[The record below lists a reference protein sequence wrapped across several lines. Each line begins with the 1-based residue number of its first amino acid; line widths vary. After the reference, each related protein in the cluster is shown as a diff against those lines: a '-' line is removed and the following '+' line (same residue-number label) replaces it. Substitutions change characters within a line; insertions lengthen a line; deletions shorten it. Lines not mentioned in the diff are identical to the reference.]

1 MVAEI
6 PSWNS
11 KPKFLGKRD
20 EKPLPVAGRRNVL
33 ITSALPYVN
42 NVPHLGNIIGC
53 VLSGDVFARYSRM
66 RGHQTLYICGTDE
79 YGTATE
85 TKALQEGLTPQQVC
99 DKYHVIHRDIYK
111 WFNIDFDNFGRTST
125 KHQEEITQEIF
136 TRLHENGFT
145 STSSVDQLFCEGCD
159 KFLADRF
166 VTGICPFC
174 AYDDARGDQ
183 CDGCGKLI
191 NAVELKQPK
200 CHVCKK
206 EPVVRQS
213 RHIFLSL
220 DKLQPEVA
228 KHIEEVL
235 ARPDNRSSPNALAIA
250 KGWIKGGL
258 EKRCITRDLKWG
270 IPVPLEEFK
279 DKVFYVWFDAPVGY
293 LSITKAL
300 LGDDWTK
307 WWKNPENVEL
317 YNFLGKD
324 NVAFHTVMFP
334 CSQIGSRDNYTVI
347 NNCCATE
354 YLNYEDTKFS
364 KSRGTGVFGD
374 AARDTGIEPDVW
386 RFYLLYMRP
395 ESQDTAFSW
404 DDFSLKV
411 NSELL
416 ANLGN
421 FVNRALSFLA
431 NNYGGVVPEMHLDEA
446 DVEFLRGV
454 ESDAKEWDQLLDN
467 VKLKDAV
474 RSFLALSRRGNQ
486 YMQANEPWAL
496 IKGSEEDKKRAA
508 TVIAVAA
515 NVAYF
520 LSLLIFPY
528 MPQVSQRIR
537 EQCGLVDMPVF
548 STDPIAYLKTG
559 HKIGEPKPLFE
570 KVEKAKIDEL
580 KV

>member
-1 MVAEI
+1 MVAEL
-6 PSWNS
+6 PS
-11 KPKFLGKRD
+11 
-20 EKPLPVAGRRNVL
+20 PLPVAGRRNVL

-53 VLSGDVFARYSRM
+53 VLSDDVFARYSRM

-85 TKALQEGLTPQQVC
+85 TKALQKGLTPQQVC

-166 VTGICPFC
+166 VTGICPFS

-183 CDGCGKLI
+183 CEGCGKLI
-191 NAVELKQPK
+191 NAVELKHPK
-200 CHVCKK
+200 FHGCKRA
-206 EPVVRQS
+206 PVVRQS

-228 KHIEEVL
+228 KHIEKVL

-250 KGWIKGGL
+250 KGCIKGGL
-258 EKRCITRDLKWG
+258 EKRCIARDLKWG

-279 DKVFYVWFDAPVGY
+279 DKVFDVWFDAPVGY

-324 NVAFHTVMFP
+324 SVAFHTVMFP

-354 YLNYEDTKFS
+354 YLNYENTKFS

-421 FVNRALSFLA
+421 FVYRALSFLA
-431 NNYGGVVPEMHLDEA
+431 NNYGGVVPEMHLSEA

-454 ESDAKEWDQLLDN
+454 ESDAKEWDQLLEN

-474 RSFLALSRRGNQ
+474 RSFLSLSRRGNQ

-537 EQCGLVDMPVF
+537 EQCGLVDLPVF

-570 KVEKAKIDEL
+570 KVEKARIDEL
-580 KV
+580 KVLFIPF